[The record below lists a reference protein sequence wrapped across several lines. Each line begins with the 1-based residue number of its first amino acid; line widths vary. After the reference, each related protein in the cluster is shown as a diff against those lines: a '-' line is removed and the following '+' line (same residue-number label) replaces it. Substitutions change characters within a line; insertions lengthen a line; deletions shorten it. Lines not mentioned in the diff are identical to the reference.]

1 MYFLT
6 YEKNSEVNIGI
17 LRKNKDMIIPLKYI
31 LNKLGRICP
40 NTMIDFIRSS
50 DDVLIEEMFKQ
61 IELSSFEMISTEDV
75 KICSPIPNPQ
85 RNVMC
90 IGKNYRDHVEELRG
104 KTLTDTNVPDDPVYF
119 TKSSYSVIGDKEV
132 VRNHSHITSHIDY
145 EVELAVII
153 GKDGINIPR
162 EKAEEYIFG
171 YTIANDI
178 TARNIQK
185 GRNQWFKGKSLDTFC
200 PIGPYILHKSKTSFP
215 VELDISCKIN
225 GETRQRS
232 NTSNMIFDIS
242 YIISD
247 LSMGMEL
254 RAGDIILTGTPSGV
268 GFGFQPPKFLKS
280 GDVIESTIEK
290 IGTLTNSVE

>member
-6 YEKNSEVNIGI
+6 YERNSEVNIGI
-17 LRKNKDMIIPLKYI
+17 LRENKDMIIPLKNI
-31 LNKLGRICP
+31 LNNLGRTCP
-40 NTMIDFIRSS
+40 ATMIDFVRSS
-50 DDVLIEEMFKQ
+50 DDALIEEMCKQ
-61 IELSSFEMISTEDV
+61 IELSSYKMISKEDV
-75 KICSPIPNPQ
+75 KICPPIPNPQ

-90 IGKNYRDHVEELRG
+90 IGKNYRDHVKELRG

-132 VRNHSHITSHIDY
+132 VRSHSHITSHIDY

-200 PIGPYILHKSKTSFP
+200 PMGPYILHKSKVSFP

-232 NTSNMIFDIS
+232 NTRNMIFDIS

-280 GDVIESTIEK
+280 GDVVECCIEK
-290 IGTLTNSVE
+290 IGTLTNSIE